1 MRYFLE
7 IAYNGKKYHGWQN
20 QPDAVSVQEKIEEAM
35 STLLRTK
42 IEIVGAGRTDAGV
55 HAIQL
60 FAHFDYAGTCST
72 ENLIFRLNSLLPKDI
87 AIRDFFLVKPD
98 AHARFDAMSRTYI
111 YKISLEKNP
120 FLEDFAFR
128 LQHKPD
134 VEAMNE
140 AAKILFQYNDF
151 QCFSRSKTDVKTY
164 LCKIYEA
171 YWTEKEKQLIFTITA
186 DRFLR
191 NMVRAIVGT
200 LLDVG
205 FHKITVA
212 KMHEIITSKN
222 RANAGTSVPANGL
235 YLTKITYPDNLKI
248 TNG

>member
-1 MRYFLE
+1 LRYFLE
-7 IAYNGKKYHGWQN
+7 IAYNGKNFHGWQN
-20 QPDAVSVQEKIEEAM
+20 QPDAISVQEKIEEAL

-55 HAIQL
+55 HAKQL
-60 FAHFDYAGTCST
+60 FAHFDYNGTASID
-72 ENLIFRLNSLLPKDI
+72 NLIFRLNSYLPKTI
-87 AIRDFFLVKPD
+87 AILDFFPVKAD
-98 AHARFDAMSRTYI
+98 AHARFDALSRTYE
-111 YKISLEKNP
+111 YVISMGKDP
-120 FLEDFAFR
+120 FSEDFAYQ
-128 LQHKPD
+128 LQQQPD

-140 AAKILFQYNDF
+140 AAKILLQHNDF

-164 LCKIYEA
+164 FCKIYEA

-205 FHKITVA
+205 FHKIAVA
-212 KMHEIITSKN
+212 EMHSIIASKK
-222 RANAGTSVPANGL
+222 RSNAGTSVPANGL

-248 TNG
+248 THG